1 MDTTEG
7 IENAMP
13 AYNVSA
19 WQVGCL
25 HANYSAPQ
33 CSAAG
38 EFCFFCEYRD
48 DGGPCQDMKALAKL
62 LISQG
67 KELPVVVR
75 TVQDQYNETAR
86 EDVVCKHP
94 ITGAELVAPEW
105 TLSSIQKHLLF
116 SNEFSKAF
124 SKVVENQFTSV
135 IMHLNAQMIDSKTK
149 KVIESTRKA
158 WVDTVKAF
166 KMWKE
171 SK

>member
-1 MDTTEG
+1 MDVEDNPLET
-7 IENAMP
+7 MP
-13 AYNVSA
+13 AYNVTA
-19 WQVGCL
+19 WQVGSL
-25 HANYSAPQ
+25 HTNYSAPQ

-75 TVQDQYNETAR
+75 TVKEQYEETAR
-86 EDVVCKHP
+86 ADVCCKHP
-94 ITGAELVAPEW
+94 VTGVTLESPEW

-116 SNEFSKAF
+116 SGEFSKAF
-124 SKVVENQFTSV
+124 AKVGDNQFTSV
-135 IMHLNAQMIDSKTK
+135 IMHLNAQMIDAKTK
-149 KVIESTRKA
+149 KVVESTRKA
-158 WVDTVKAF
+158 WVDTVRAYKI
-166 KMWKE
+166 WKD